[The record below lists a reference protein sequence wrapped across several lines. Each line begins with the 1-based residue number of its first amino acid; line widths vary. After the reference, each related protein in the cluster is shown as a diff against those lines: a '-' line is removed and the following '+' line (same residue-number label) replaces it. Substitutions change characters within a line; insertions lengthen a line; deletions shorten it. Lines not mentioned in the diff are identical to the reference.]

1 MRDFAK
7 HVFIS
12 RRRHIHT
19 YIPPFTKPGFAHQP
33 LQQTTTNADTQNQP
47 ATMSFDRLSSLESQ
61 PTSAS
66 AGYSDDPEFSRLAT
80 SLSTQLFTITSNIT
94 QLNRQLALV
103 GTRKDSE
110 AVRERVR
117 RLSDDTRAAFK
128 AVSDGV
134 KKVRARGDD
143 GDITPAMKYTQD
155 KLQAQLAST
164 LADFQAAQRLCAE
177 KTRLYVSAARRVQRE
192 QHQRGVEGYTD
203 DDGDGGEGEQVQV
216 PLVQQQQQQQQQQA
230 ALADQGEV
238 EFQEGLIVEREE
250 EIRGIERGITE
261 LNDIFR
267 DLGMMVTEQG
277 EQLDVI
283 DANVSSVVRDQKDAE
298 MELRSAA
305 RYQRGARNRACC
317 LLLILAVVM
326 TVVLLAVGFLFFKF
340 LNF

>member
-1 MRDFAK
+1 
-7 HVFIS
+7 
-12 RRRHIHT
+12 
-19 YIPPFTKPGFAHQP
+19 
-33 LQQTTTNADTQNQP
+33 
-47 ATMSFDRLSSLESQ
+47 MSFDRLSSLESQ
-61 PTSAS
+61 PTGT
-66 AGYSDDPEFSRLAT
+66 GYSDDPEFSRLAT
-80 SLSTQLFTITSNIT
+80 ALSTQLFSITSNIT

-143 GDITPAMKYTQD
+143 GMTPAMKYALD
-155 KLQAQLAST
+155 KLQAQLASA
-164 LADFQAAQRLCAE
+164 LADFQAAQRLSAE
-177 KTRLYVSAARRVQRE
+177 KTRLYVSAARREQRE
-192 QHQRGVEGYTD
+192 QHQRGYTD
-203 DDGDGGEGEQVQV
+203 DDDDGDDGGQAQVQ
-216 PLVQQQQQQQQQQA
+216 LQQQQQQQQQA

-238 EFQEGLIVEREE
+238 EFQEGLIVEREQ

-267 DLGMMVTEQG
+267 DLGMMITEQG
-277 EQLDVI
+277 EHLDVI
-283 DANVSSVVRDQKDAE
+283 DANVSNVVRDQKDAE

-326 TVVLLAVGFLFFKF
+326 TVVLLAVFLG
-340 LNF
+340 